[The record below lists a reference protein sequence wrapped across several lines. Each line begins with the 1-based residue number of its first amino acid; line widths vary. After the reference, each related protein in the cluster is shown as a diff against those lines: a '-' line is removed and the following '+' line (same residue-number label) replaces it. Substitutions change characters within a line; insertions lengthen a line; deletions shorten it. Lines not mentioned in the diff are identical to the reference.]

1 MSFSS
6 SFLFFL
12 LFCFILRSP
21 RRWLYTRSRFA
32 AGLSAFFSCCFHIYP
47 DGSSIELSF
56 WRGTPSTIQLHQRE
70 RKKKRFQRK
79 NRNNKRKEKEW
90 FNVELAFELGS
101 DVQWRLPV
109 VLTKLSKIYHSCS
122 ATIYTDM
129 YVCRYQHFFLFRLP
143 LVHLQ
148 SYFWL
153 ASRGQVH
160 TQLPFVLV
168 FCCVCCIVIF
178 LWVISFFFLRIKKKE
193 QQTKR
198 IVVCCT

>member
-1 MSFSS
+1 MVRLSN
-6 SFLFFL
+6 FLFDVELHRPFN
-12 LFCFILRSP
+12 
-21 RRWLYTRSRFA
+21 
-32 AGLSAFFSCCFHIYP
+32 
-47 DGSSIELSF
+47 SINEK
-56 WRGTPSTIQLHQRE
+56 E
-70 RKKKRFQRK
+70 RKKDFRE

-178 LWVISFFFLRIKKKE
+178 LWVISFFFLRIKKKNNKQNE
-193 QQTKR
+193 LLSAVPRRHVIQRNQTHITKWE
-198 IVVCCT
+198 I